1 MKIYVGN
8 LPYAVT
14 EDELTDT
21 FSQFGEVINANIV
34 EDDSTGQSKGYGFVE
49 MLDESNASDAIQ
61 ALHESPLK
69 GRNIVV
75 NKARPRNA
83 RLYRRNNH

>member
-14 EDELTDT
+14 EDELTDA

-34 EDDSTGQSKGYGFVE
+34 ADNFTGRSKGYGFVE
-49 MLDESNASDAIQ
+49 MQDDTDASDAIQ
-61 ALHESPLK
+61 ALDESPLK

-75 NKARPRNA
+75 NKAKPRNA
-83 RLYRRNNH
+83 RMHRRSHH